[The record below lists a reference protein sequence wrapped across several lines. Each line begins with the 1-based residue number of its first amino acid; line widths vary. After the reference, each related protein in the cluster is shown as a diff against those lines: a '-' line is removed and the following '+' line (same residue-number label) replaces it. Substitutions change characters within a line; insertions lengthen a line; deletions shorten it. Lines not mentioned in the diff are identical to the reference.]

1 MPFLMKEI
9 VLSISMACLALGSGN
24 AAFARPASHPV
35 AVSKAKAKPA
45 ARRNDVKAKSAASPK
60 RVPDKAAKASKGDS
74 AKNKGR
80 GKEAAKAPDRGEA
93 KVRGKAARALPGKRV
108 EPKVGPRHAALHL
121 RAGIIRASHHE
132 AAEIPED
139 QKIAQQ
145 LRIHPTASADLN
157 LSAAGAFMFNQDTG
171 RVLFEKNADAQLPV
185 ASLTKL
191 MTALVI
197 MRSGL
202 PMDEELCV
210 EEEDYRLRSS
220 SFSRLR
226 IGMTLSRAE
235 FLHVALTGSDNRAA
249 HVLARTYPGGL
260 TAFVGKMNATAREL
274 GLKNTEFEEPT
285 GLSPNN
291 RSTAREITRIASEAY
306 RYQTIRDFSTSERLD
321 LPTHSGL
328 VQVRST
334 NRLIHEG
341 QWDIGLQ
348 KTGYTGAAGHCM
360 VIQSEIGGNRVLMV
374 VLNSEGKNRRV
385 SDMRRMRNW
394 YEQQLGVKDGAAELP
409 YNLM

>member
-1 MPFLMKEI
+1 MPYLMKKI
-9 VLSISMACLALGSGN
+9 VLCVSMACLALGGAVSVS
-24 AAFARPASHPV
+24 ARPASHPQV
-35 AVSKAKAKPA
+35 VSKAKAKPA
-45 ARRNDVKAKSAASPK
+45 AKRGVKKAQPAAVKKGNDRVKVKSA
-60 RVPDKAAKASKGDS
+60 
-74 AKNKGR
+74 
-80 GKEAAKAPDRGEA
+80 DRQEN
-93 KVRGKAARALPGKRV
+93 KVRGKKGKKAK
-108 EPKVGPRHAALHL
+108 EPLAEAHPRKVRHTLGHG
-121 RAGIIRASHHE
+121 AGIIRASHQE
-132 AAEIPED
+132 RVEIPED
-139 QKIAQQ
+139 QRLAQQ
-145 LRIHPTASADLN
+145 LRMHPTASADLN

-220 SFSRLR
+220 RFSRLR
-226 IGMTLSRAE
+226 IGMKLSRAE
-235 FLHVALTGSDNRAA
+235 FLHLALTGSDNRAA
-249 HVLARTYPGGL
+249 HVLGRTYPGGIA
-260 TAFVGKMNATAREL
+260 AFAEKMNATARSL

-306 RYQTIRDFSTSERLD
+306 RYQTIRDFSTSEHLD
-321 LPTHSGL
+321 LPTHAGL

-341 QWDIGLQ
+341 EWDIGLQ